1 MLNLDNTLIGLLLVG
16 ALGGGGQPKKPP
28 EKPKSEQSQQQS
40 QKQKKS
46 EPIVQSKP
54 VAPKGE

>member
-46 EPIVQSKP
+46 ETIVQSKP